1 MKNTRM
7 IRREWYASHGIC
19 VECGQREAEPHKRK
33 CWECSEKK
41 AEYNRKYNANMTPEQ
56 KEKNSI
62 RHKKM
67 YESRKAAGICVYC
80 GKKPAVSGKVAC
92 MMCEKGGWKNQD
104 FVFGSGEKKV

>member
-62 RHKKM
+62 RQNSKKLM
-67 YESRKAAGICVYC
+67 PYVDSI
-80 GKKPAVSGKVAC
+80 
-92 MMCEKGGWKNQD
+92 GGAKQCSNCHN
-104 FVFGSGEKKV
+104 VIH

>member
-62 RHKKM
+62 RHKKCM
-67 YESRKAAGICVYC
+67 KAE
-80 GKKPAVSGKVAC
+80 KPLEFASIA
-92 MMCEKGGWKNQD
+92 ERNQRHL
-104 FVFGSGEKKV
+104 VKLHA